1 MKRTNKEIESKVI
14 DFYSLGNSMQIT
26 ALEFGISPT
35 TVLRILQRNKI
46 SVRTNGGIYKLPE
59 QEIIDKYK
67 AGNSCTQI
75 ASEYNVTFHTIS
87 NILEKYNVDRNNIYH
102 NLDLIENYWEN
113 IDSFDKAYFL
123 GLLLA
128 DGNVYGTQVK
138 IELASKDEYILER
151 FSFYTKNTNK
161 LIKINRQNKG
171 KFVAFSVKR
180 EKWVNDLC
188 KFGVIPNKTF
198 NVELP
203 ILSENM
209 MSHLIR
215 GLIDGDGW
223 ISEKGKQIGFC
234 GNEKCVTQLR
244 DYLCSKLNIS
254 IPKIIHPDTNL
265 WQVTWH
271 KKNDIQ
277 ILCEF
282 IYKDKNDCFLKRKY
296 NNYLKLI
303 HGNTEITEE
312 IKESSVL

>member
-14 DFYSLGNSMQIT
+14 DFYNLGNSMQIT
-26 ALEFGISPT
+26 ALEFGISTT

-75 ASEYNVTFHTIS
+75 ANRYNVTFHTIS
-87 NILEKYNVDRNNIYH
+87 NILEKHNVDRNNIYH

-113 IDSFDKAYFL
+113 INSFDKAYFL
-123 GLLLA
+123 GLLLT
-128 DGNVYGTQVK
+128 DGNVYKNQVK

-161 LIKINRQNKG
+161 LIKVNRQNKG

-180 EKWVNDLC
+180 KKWVNDLC
-188 KFGVIPNKTF
+188 KFGIIPNKTF

-209 MSHLIR
+209 MSHFIR

-223 ISEKGKQIGFC
+223 ISEKGRQIGFC

-254 IPKIIHPDTNL
+254 IPKIIHPCTNL
-265 WQVTWH
+265 WQ
-271 KKNDIQ
+271 
-277 ILCEF
+277 
-282 IYKDKNDCFLKRKY
+282 
-296 NNYLKLI
+296 
-303 HGNTEITEE
+303 IT
-312 IKESSVL
+312 